1 MNNDNKEKTRY
12 YAKLFGFRRAVPI
25 LLAAIGIFITV
36 CFFTEGAGLLGGA
49 VSSLLK
55 GLFSVG
61 AYLIPALL
69 LLHAIFYAGDY
80 VKGLLVSR
88 TVFSVIA
95 VFLVSSIE
103 YIAVYWSE
111 PVFEPTV
118 CYVNQSAG
126 GFLGS
131 TVAFAL
137 TKALGPVG
145 LIILSVTVIAI
156 YITYFFATGN
166 SVASKSV
173 MKVFT
178 SFKEFFTGIS
188 SRAKAKKEEKRAKKA
203 ELDRIESERRTGELL
218 ADNFFGIEEGTSELK
233 IEQLGID
240 EKKPVE
246 PSVDEGTEARPE
258 QDVKPAEPEIK
269 KADRPKRTLN
279 LDYGLGLDGG
289 SAKSESTDAAQSDFR
304 AAASEG
310 AKRSAQRASFG
321 LDDNADSVFTKEF
334 DPFDFATAER
344 VIAKPSTRARVNGG
358 GISEV
363 TTPLSGI
370 TERDVEDLRAKQA
383 EQRRRDEFAERK
395 RKILEN
401 ISSGKNAQ
409 QNNYTA
415 PTAAAQQN
423 NYTAPAAAAQQN
435 NYTAPTTVAQQNNYT
450 APAAPAFEEKHKTV
464 EFNVV
469 KEEVT
474 PSESGTV
481 TFVFDKSEHYPDET
495 QKIAAEVAQMLEKNV
510 TGYTRSANRS
520 FTYMKVTESGGSAAQ
535 SANAGATLTTQASPT
550 ENYAQGFGAPSAQSG
565 MGGNSVGVANNATT
579 NAPATSSVYG
589 TSSAQGGMG
598 GNSYEAPRSDFGSSF
613 GRYNVNEANQAS
625 GGYADNNANAPSPT
639 SEYPGNN
646 ASAPS
651 YAGGVSVSEYSTLDG
666 QRGESGSSSSEDLSR
681 GDSASSSQAP
691 SFTEYRTPDIQKADV
706 IDESEENLKIER
718 TLIEPAVDTSRDIFT
733 ERDKQ
738 YTMINAD
745 TESSYE
751 SESDDGEA
759 SVSDDDSDGT
769 AAIFSEGTELSFG
782 DTEQAEPA
790 EESAKDIAEIFG
802 DDSAED
808 EELPEEELTPEE
820 DIGEVEEIPPE
831 EQNPEILKQRE
842 MFAFLRNEPVE
853 QSTEKQAATQES
865 APSATEEDVP
875 PFDMPSPAES
885 VPQSAAPSSAL
896 ITEKEAKKSTSK
908 APSYKNFKFPS
919 IDLLG
924 LNDEMADDISSIE
937 RENDENAERLLDTL
951 SSFNVTASIK
961 GVDRGPRITRYE
973 VVPAKGVKVSSIM
986 NLQDDI
992 ALSLAADGIRMEAPI
1007 PGKSAVGVEIPNKH
1021 STTVRLRELLESEEF
1036 KNEKS
1041 KTAICIGKDVA
1052 GQPVINDI
1060 SKMPHLL
1067 IAGATG
1073 MGKSVC
1079 INSLLISILYKARP
1093 DEVKLIMIDPKQ
1105 VEFTMYNGIPHLLI
1119 PVVSDAKQAAGALM
1133 WAVDEMEK
1141 RFTQLNSACVRN
1153 IDGYNEK
1160 VAEDPS
1166 IGEPMSKIIIVI
1178 DEFADLM
1185 LQVKD
1190 PVESLVM
1197 RIAQKARA
1205 AGIHLIIGT
1214 QRPSTNVITGT
1225 IKANI
1230 PSRMSCKVA
1239 SNVDSRTVLDSVGAE
1254 KLLNRGDMLFAYAG
1268 AIKPLRVQGAFV
1280 SDGEVQN
1287 IMNHLKQFSTGDN
1300 YDESV
1305 MEEIKRQAAKCNK
1318 KGSDSDDDGDGDE
1331 SSGEGY
1337 LNDRQFLE
1345 AVEVAVNSG
1354 KISTSLLQRKIFVGY
1369 GKAAR
1374 FIDVM
1379 CDMGIVGESNGSKP
1393 REVLITADE
1402 WREKLAR
1409 LTYN

>member
-1 MNNDNKEKTRY
+1 MSNDNKEKTRY

-25 LLAAIGIFITV
+25 ILAALSVFITV

-55 GLFSVG
+55 GLFSIG

-80 VKGLLVSR
+80 VKGLTVSR
-88 TVFSVIA
+88 TVFSVVA
-95 VFLVSSIE
+95 VFLVSGIE
-103 YIAVYWSE
+103 YIAYYWSE
-111 PVFEPTV
+111 PVFEPAS
-118 CYVNQSAG
+118 CYVNQTAG

-131 TVAFAL
+131 TVGFAL

-145 LIILSVTVIAI
+145 LIILSVTVIAV
-156 YITYFFATGN
+156 YVTYFFATGN

-173 MKVFT
+173 MRLFT
-178 SFKEFFTGIS
+178 SVKDFFVGFS
-188 SRAKAKKEEKRAKKA
+188 KKAKSKKEKKLAQKA
-203 ELDRIESERRTGELL
+203 ELERIETEKHTGELL
-218 ADNFFGIEEGTSELK
+218 ADNFFGIDASTSELK
-233 IEQLGID
+233 IEKLGINEKTEVAPQPVEEAAPAPTEP
-240 EKKPVE
+240 EKKNSE
-246 PSVDEGTEARPE
+246 
-258 QDVKPAEPEIK
+258 
-269 KADRPKRTLN
+269 RPKRTLN
-279 LDYGLGLDGG
+279 LDYGLGIESKVSSPDSKAADTELG
-289 SAKSESTDAAQSDFR
+289 SETARSTETPRPSR
-304 AAASEG
+304 AAL
-310 AKRSAQRASFG
+310 G
-321 LDDNADSVFTKEF
+321 LDDSADNVFTKDF
-334 DPFDFATAER
+334 DPFDFATAEKI
-344 VIAKPSTRARVNGG
+344 IARPATRAKVNTV

-363 TTPLSGI
+363 ATPLSGI
-370 TERDVEDLRAKQA
+370 TEKDVERMRAKEA
-383 EQRRRDEFAERK
+383 DDRRRAEFDERK
-395 RKILEN
+395 RRILEN
-401 ISSGKNAQ
+401 ISSANGSS
-409 QNNYTA
+409 
-415 PTAAAQQN
+415 AAAQPN
-423 NYTAPAAAAQQN
+423 NSYSAPAAAQPN
-435 NYTAPTTVAQQNNYT
+435 NSYS
-450 APAAPAFEEKHKTV
+450 APAAQQSNSYSAPAAQQSNSYSAPAADNAEKHKTI
-464 EFNVV
+464 EFNVE
-469 KEEVT
+469 KESSA
-474 PSESGTV
+474 PSEGDSV
-481 TFVFDKSEHYPDET
+481 TFIFDKSEHYPDET
-495 QKIAAEVAQMLEKNV
+495 QKIAAEVAKMLEKNV
-510 TGYTRSANRS
+510 TGYTPSANKS
-520 FTYMKVTESGGSAAQ
+520 FTYMKVTESASSAQ
-535 SANAGATLTTQASPT
+535 SAQDAAILNAPITPNTPVFDGGYGSQTAFAEPRTESVADRAADTQVSADESGKQTESHRESIAFGEFSTDAGTVSP
-550 ENYAQGFGAPSAQSG
+550 A
-565 MGGNSVGVANNATT
+565 T
-579 NAPATSSVYG
+579 NAEQS
-589 TSSAQGGMG
+589 
-598 GNSYEAPRSDFGSSF
+598 NRSFKSEESF
-613 GRYNVNEANQAS
+613 A
-625 GGYADNNANAPSPT
+625 
-639 SEYPGNN
+639 
-646 ASAPS
+646 
-651 YAGGVSVSEYSTLDG
+651 
-666 QRGESGSSSSEDLSR
+666 
-681 GDSASSSQAP
+681 
-691 SFTEYRTPDIQKADV
+691 EYRAPEIP
-706 IDESEENLKIER
+706 ESEEQPSAPELKIER
-718 TLIEPAVDTSRDIFT
+718 TMIEPSVDTEKDIFT

-738 YTMINAD
+738 FTVISAD
-745 TESSYE
+745 TEGEYDLDATPSEDVVDIFADSSAAE
-751 SESDDGEA
+751 SEIILNSAASQEA
-759 SVSDDDSDGT
+759 Q
-769 AAIFSEGTELSFG
+769 AA
-782 DTEQAEPA
+782 
-790 EESAKDIAEIFG
+790 DIAEIFG
-802 DDSAED
+802 DED
-808 EELPEEELTPEE
+808 DGEFSEDELTPEE
-820 DIGEVEEIPPE
+820 EGDEPEEIPPE
-831 EQNPEILKQRE
+831 EQNPDILKQRE
-842 MFAFLRNEPVE
+842 MFSFFKNESVNT
-853 QSTEKQAATQES
+853 S
-865 APSATEEDVP
+865 PSANAPDSELETEEDEP
-875 PFDMPSPAES
+875 PFDIPSPAKDET
-885 VPQSAAPSSAL
+885 PAPAPSTAL
-896 ITEKEAKKSTSK
+896 ITEKEAKKTAK
-908 APSYKNFKFPS
+908 APSYKNFKFPPL
-919 IDLLG
+919 DMLG
-924 LNDEMADDISSIE
+924 LNDDFTDSNVDAEIQ
-937 RENDENAERLLDTL
+937 ENADRLIDTL

-1021 STTVRLRELLESEEF
+1021 STTVRLRELLETDEF
-1036 KNEKS
+1036 KSEKS

-1060 SKMPHLL
+1060 AKMPHLL

-1160 VAEDPS
+1160 VAQDPS

-1287 IMNHLKQFSTGDN
+1287 IMNHLKQFSNGDN
-1300 YDESV
+1300 YDEAV

-1318 KGSDSDDDGDGDE
+1318 KGSDGDDDRDGDE
-1331 SSGEGY
+1331 SNGEGF

-1354 KISTSLLQRKIFVGY
+1354 KISTSLLQRKISIGY
-1369 GKAAR
+1369 GKAAK

-1402 WREKLAR
+1402 WREKLSR
-1409 LTYN
+1409 LTYD

>member
-1 MNNDNKEKTRY
+1 MSNDNKGKTRY

-25 LLAAIGIFITV
+25 ILTALSLFITV

-69 LLHAIFYAGDY
+69 LLHAIFYASDY
-80 VKGLLVSR
+80 VKRLTVSR
-88 TVFSVIA
+88 TIFSVVAI
-95 VFLVSSIE
+95 FLASGIE
-103 YIAVYWSE
+103 YIVYYWNE
-111 PVFEPTV
+111 PAFVPTE
-118 CYVNQSAG
+118 CYVNQTAG

-137 TKALGPVG
+137 TKALGPIG
-145 LIILSVTVIAI
+145 LIILSVTVIAV
-156 YITYFFATGN
+156 YVTYFFATGN

-173 MKVFT
+173 MRVFT
-178 SFKEFFTGIS
+178 SIKDFFGGIASKARSSKEQ
-188 SRAKAKKEEKRAKKA
+188 KRAKQA
-203 ELDRIESERRTGELL
+203 ELEHLALEKNSNELL
-218 ADNFFGIEEGTSELK
+218 ADNFFGTDESVSELK
-233 IEQLGID
+233 IEKLGIN
-240 EKKPVE
+240 EKNVQ
-246 PSVDEGTEARPE
+246 PE
-258 QDVKPAEPEIK
+258 PAEPTVEQAVAESSQ
-269 KADRPKRTLN
+269 KADKKPEAKRRPLN
-279 LDYGLGLDGG
+279 LDYGLGIEGP
-289 SAKSESTDAAQSDFR
+289 AKKTMPEQKVTESFSPAPAEQK
-304 AAASEG
+304 ASG
-310 AKRSAQRASFG
+310 TVSRGMLG
-321 LDDNADSVFTKEF
+321 LDDSADNVFTKEF
-334 DPFDFATAER
+334 DPFDFATAEK
-344 VIAKPSTRARVNGG
+344 IAARSAPRARVGSS

-363 TTPLSGI
+363 ATPLSRI
-370 TERDVEDLRAKQA
+370 TESDIDRLRAKEA
-383 EQRRRDEFAERK
+383 EQKRKEEFDERK
-395 RKILEN
+395 RRILEN
-401 ISSGKNAQ
+401 ISSRQPSAS
-409 QNNYTA
+409 
-415 PTAAAQQN
+415 
-423 NYTAPAAAAQQN
+423 APAAAPTQQTST
-435 NYTAPTTVAQQNNYT
+435 YS
-450 APAAPAFEEKHKTV
+450 APAAAPAQQTNTYSAPAAAPAQQTSTYSAPAAAPAQQTNTYSAPSAAPAQQTSTYSAPAAAPAQQASTYSAPVAADTRAEDHRKSI
-464 EFNVV
+464 EFNVSNS
-469 KEEVT
+469 EDT
-474 PSESGTV
+474 SAPSESDSV

-495 QKIAAEVAQMLEKNV
+495 QRIAAEVARMLEENV
-510 TGYTRSANRS
+510 TGYTRSANKS
-520 FTYMKVTESGGSAAQ
+520 FTYTKVTENTPSAAESSFDGAAITAKVVPSSPATGGY
-535 SANAGATLTTQASPT
+535 SAEENLVSVYSEAG
-550 ENYAQGFGAPSAQSG
+550 
-565 MGGNSVGVANNATT
+565 VGVQNAAKEQ
-579 NAPATSSVYG
+579 AP
-589 TSSAQGGMG
+589 
-598 GNSYEAPRSDFGSSF
+598 D
-613 GRYNVNEANQAS
+613 
-625 GGYADNNANAPSPT
+625 
-639 SEYPGNN
+639 YPIIN
-646 ASAPS
+646 
-651 YAGGVSVSEYSTLDG
+651 EYSTEKAPEITESIASFDEY
-666 QRGESGSSSSEDLSR
+666 RGAGIPEAPTSP
-681 GDSASSSQAP
+681 AP
-691 SFTEYRTPDIQKADV
+691 S
-706 IDESEENLKIER
+706 EELKIER
-718 TLIEPAVDTSRDIFT
+718 TMIEPSVDSGAEYFS
-733 ERDKQ
+733 ERDKKF
-738 YTMINAD
+738 TIISAD
-745 TESSYE
+745 KECDSADFGKESAQA
-751 SESDDGEA
+751 SEDL
-759 SVSDDDSDGT
+759 
-769 AAIFSEGTELSFG
+769 FSALNSEPATELSFG
-782 DTEQAEPA
+782 ELDMDAGEK
-790 EESAKDIAEIFG
+790 SAPSGDISEIFG
-802 DDSAED
+802 DDEE
-808 EELPEEELTPEE
+808 EELSEEELSPEEEGDEP
-820 DIGEVEEIPPE
+820 EEIPPE
-831 EQNPEILKQRE
+831 EQNPEILKQRQ
-842 MFAFLRNEPVE
+842 MFPFLDSTPASGSEPDE
-853 QSTEKQAATQES
+853 NIASSQDASYTS
-865 APSATEEDVP
+865 DEDEDDFEDEP
-875 PFDMPSPAES
+875 PFDVPESPSA
-885 VPQSAAPSSAL
+885 SAAQGAL
-896 ITEKEAKKSTSK
+896 ITQKEAKKATSK
-908 APSYKNFKFPS
+908 APSYKNYKFPS
-919 IDLLG
+919 LDILSLNEEVADSNIDA
-924 LNDEMADDISSIE
+924 EIE
-937 RENDENAERLLDTL
+937 ENAERLIDTL

-973 VVPAKGVKVSSIM
+973 VVPSKGVKVSSIM

-1021 STTVRLRELLESEEF
+1021 DTTVKLRELLETEDF
-1036 KNEKS
+1036 KNSKS
-1041 KTAICIGKDVA
+1041 KTTICIGKDVA

-1060 SKMPHLL
+1060 AKMPHLL

-1093 DEVKLIMIDPKQ
+1093 DEVKFIMIDPKQ

-1141 RFTQLNSACVRN
+1141 RFTLLNSACVRN

-1166 IGEPMSKIIIVI
+1166 LGEPMSKIIIVI

-1287 IMNHLKQFSTGDN
+1287 IMSYLKQFSTGDN

-1318 KGSDSDDDGDGDE
+1318 KGSDGDDGREGDD

-1354 KISTSLLQRKIFVGY
+1354 KISTSLLQRRISIGY
-1369 GKAAR
+1369 GKAAK

-1402 WREKLAR
+1402 WREKLSR
-1409 LTYN
+1409 LSYD